1 MIVRPLSS
9 PAIGSVQVMTQPYG
23 ADSNGL
29 ICGFHFV
36 ADGSARALATATEAL
51 PLLQPQGPAD
61 GFVWLHVNLGHA
73 GAERWL
79 RGFTHLPDSFYEAT
93 TDGSRATR
101 IERDEESLL
110 AVMNDVVFDFDYDAS
125 DVSTLCVCVQPRLV
139 VTARRHPLRSV
150 DRLRVAVKSGAVIDS
165 SVSLLD
171 HLLRDQADELQRI
184 VRRATDRIDAIEDDL
199 LAGRHQRHTGELAR
213 LRRLMVR
220 LQRLLA
226 PEPSALLR
234 MLSRPPRWV
243 TPDDVQHLHRSHEE
257 FALVLRD
264 MAALQER
271 IKSMQ
276 DEISARVAQRDS
288 RSLFMLTVVTVLA
301 LPINLVSGMFGMNVG
316 GIPLSGSGHGF
327 WVMLGVIATLTAV
340 IATLGWRR
348 VRGDARDD

>member
-1 MIVRPLSS
+1 
-9 PAIGSVQVMTQPYG
+9 MTQPYG
-23 ADSNGL
+23 ADSDGL
-29 ICGFHFV
+29 ICGFHFL
-36 ADGSARALATATEAL
+36 DGGSSRVLATAGEAL
-51 PLLQPQGPAD
+51 PLMSPSGGEEGGDDAREGAAR

-73 GAERWL
+73 GAQRWL
-79 RGFTHLPDSFYEAT
+79 RSFAHLPESFYEAMQ
-93 TDGSRATR
+93 DGSRATR
-101 IERDEESLL
+101 IERDEEALL

-125 DVSTLCVCVQPRLV
+125 DVSTLWVCVQPHLV

-150 DRLRVAVKSGAVIDS
+150 DRLRVAVKSGEVLDS
-165 SVSLLD
+165 SVGLLD

-234 MLSRPPRWV
+234 TLSRPPRWV
-243 TPDDVQHLHRSHEE
+243 TADDVQHLHRSHEE

-264 MAALQER
+264 IAALQER

-276 DEISARVAQRDS
+276 DEIAARLAQENS

-301 LPINLVSGMFGMNVG
+301 LPINLVSGLFGMNVG
-316 GIPLSGSGHGF
+316 GVPLKESDHGF
-327 WVMLGVIATLTAV
+327 WVMLGLIVTLTAC
-340 IATLGWRR
+340 IAALGWRWL
-348 VRGDARDD
+348 RGRELDA